1 MRVRSHRDREK
12 NAPQTTQDKGGLI
25 RLFYTG
31 GRDATRGVVCR
42 ACVCEWAESPDFGL
56 VFVGLNRASARV
68 QGSAG
73 ELGVKRRRRGGDF
86 VGASVSKMETR
97 GDRPRQRE
105 LVLPRSEVK

>member
-1 MRVRSHRDREK
+1 MRKGRYVQSERALSETSESGDTTGGLRTAGCGSGLTGTERK

-56 VFVGLNRASARV
+56 VFVGLFRALARV
-68 QGSAG
+68 QGGAG
-73 ELGVKRRRRGGDF
+73 DP
-86 VGASVSKMETR
+86 A
-97 GDRPRQRE
+97 
-105 LVLPRSEVK
+105 